1 MRTGHVLR
9 ESQVSAEVPPQDL
22 LRFDLCTGHV
32 HTDHLRSRRGH
43 SG

>member
-22 LRFDLCTGHV
+22 LRFDV
-32 HTDHLRSRRGH
+32 HTSHLHTGHLRSR
-43 SG
+43 